1 MKSDNLVPVLAELLD
16 DSGLSQRELARRCRL
31 SLGTVNRTIHYAR
44 GEGWLAA
51 GDPSW
56 SVTEAGLSYLEPY
69 RVKNAIVLAAG
80 FGSRCV
86 PLTYETPKGLLK
98 VKGQPMLERQIEQL
112 LAKGIEE
119 IILVVGYMK
128 EAFDYLI
135 DKYGVQLIFNPDY
148 ATANNYAS
156 LYQAADY
163 LDNSYILVADNWMEK
178 NIFNPYEPSSWYSCL
193 YFEGE
198 TEEWCVETTA
208 SGLIKSIHI
217 GGSDSL
223 ALVGPAYFDRAFSA
237 RFKPLLE
244 ETYGKAYAADY
255 YWENIL
261 KDHLDELPMKANIQ
275 TGNVHEFENL
285 EELRAYDKSYLNDT
299 RNKIMTYIAT
309 QHQVSQGAIQGIEP
323 MKEGLTNQ
331 SFKFSIG
338 GEAYVFRQPGEGT
351 DKLINRADEKATY
364 DLLEPLIVTD
374 EVVSFDPES
383 GVRITRYYEGARVA
397 DPFSD
402 EDLRVSM
409 EMIKRV
415 HDRRL
420 KVDYHFDIR
429 GKIDYYE
436 GLVQEIG
443 AVRFRDY
450 GQVRVKALAL
460 LDLRDRLNIGE
471 VLCHGD
477 YLHANVLFL
486 KHGGVRLIDWE
497 YSGMADPIMD
507 VSMYAIFS
515 DFDRERIDLSLKYYL
530 GREPQEEE
538 TLRLY
543 LYVALGGFL
552 WSMWGSFKQKLG
564 LELGDYPMKMYRYMK
579 DFYSLIRE
587 KRPLLPV

>member
-1 MKSDNLVPVLAELLD
+1 MKSDNLVPVLRELLSD
-16 DSGLSQRELARRCRL
+16 KRLSQRELARRCLL
-31 SLGTVNRTIHYAR
+31 SLGTVNRAIQYAK
-44 GEGWLAA
+44 GEGWLEAD
-51 GDPSW
+51 GTGL
-56 SVTEAGLSYLEPY
+56 SVTKAGRSYLETY

-98 VKGQPMLERQIEQL
+98 VKGKPMLERQIEQL
-112 LAKGIEE
+112 LEVGIEE
-119 IILVVGYMK
+119 ILVVVGYLK

-135 DKYGVQLIFNPDY
+135 DKYGVRLIYNPDY

-156 LYQAADY
+156 LYQVADY
-163 LDNSYILVADNWMEK
+163 LDNSYVLVADNWMK
-178 NIFNPYEPSSWYSCL
+178 SNMFKLYETSSWYSCL

-198 TEEWCVETTA
+198 TDEWCVETTA
-208 SGLIKSIHI
+208 SGLIKSIRI
-217 GGSDSL
+217 GGRDSL
-223 ALVGPAYFDRAFSA
+223 AIVGPAYFDRNFSA
-237 RFKPLLE
+237 RFRPLLE
-244 ETYGKAYAADY
+244 ATYGKSYAADY

-261 KDHLDELPMKANIQ
+261 KDHLEDLPMKANVQ
-275 TGNVHEFENL
+275 TGNVYEFENL
-285 EELRAYDKSYLNDT
+285 EELRAFDKSYLNNT
-299 RNKIMTYIAT
+299 KNKIMEYIAS
-309 QHQVSQGAIQGIEP
+309 QHQVSQGAIQKIEP

-331 SFKFSIG
+331 SFKFSIA
-338 GEAYVFRQPGEGT
+338 GEEYVFRQPGEGT

-383 GVRITRYYEGARVA
+383 GVRITRYYDGARVA

-402 EDLRVSM
+402 QDLRVSM
-409 EMIKRV
+409 EMIRRV
-415 HDRRL
+415 HERKL
-420 KVDYHFDIR
+420 KVDFRFDIR

-443 AVRFRDY
+443 AMRFRDY
-450 GQVRVKALAL
+450 EQVREKALGL
-460 LDLRDRLNIGE
+460 LDLKDRLNIEE

-477 YLHANVLFL
+477 YLYANVLFL

-497 YSGMADPIMD
+497 YSGLADPIMD

-515 DFDRERIDLSLKYYL
+515 EFDRGRIDLSLKYYL
-530 GREPQEEE
+530 GREPQAEE

-552 WSMWGSFKQKLG
+552 WSMWGSFKQELG
-564 LELGDYPMKMYRYMK
+564 LELGEYPMKMYRYMK
-579 DFYSLIRE
+579 DFYPLIRE
-587 KRPLLPV
+587 KRPFLPA